1 MVILC
6 LDSATTTARVALLD
20 DDGRDGGDVNDSRLV
35 AAREATAARH
45 SSNLLR
51 LCHETLEEAG
61 VSPMGLGAIACGAGP
76 GSFTGLRVGLA
87 VAKGLAMPA
96 EVPLVLVSSL
106 AAMAVDLFAAPDAA
120 DVELAAPCIDGGK
133 GAVHVGL
140 FRRDQA
146 GLVAI
151 VAPPVLVLPG
161 EILAS
166 LSPASGGQRVAIAGN
181 GADRYAGAIDAAF
194 ASGTP
199 SGASSWRRL
208 TVAGPTAVSVGRLGL
223 LRRRRG
229 EADDLET
236 AVPLYG
242 RAPDITVK
250 KTPEK

>member
-1 MVILC
+1 MLILC

-20 DDGRDGGDVNDSRLV
+20 DDERDGRLL
-35 AAREATAARH
+35 AAREATADRH

-51 LCHETLEEAG
+51 LCHEALEEGGA
-61 VSPMGLGAIACGAGP
+61 SPMGLGAIACGAGP

-106 AAMAVDLFAAPDAA
+106 AALAVDIFAAPEAA
-120 DVELAAPCIDGGK
+120 GVELAAPCIDGGK

-146 GLVAI
+146 ELVVG
-151 VAPPVLVLPG
+151 VAPPVLVMPD
-161 EILAS
+161 EIRAS
-166 LSPASGGQRVAIAGN
+166 LSPASDGQRVAIAGN
-181 GADRYAGAIDAAF
+181 GADRYAAAIDAAL
-194 ASGTP
+194 ASATP
-199 SGASSWRRL
+199 SSASSFWQRL
-208 TVAGPTAVSVGRLGL
+208 TLAGPTAVSVGRLGL

-236 AVPLYG
+236 AVPIYG

>member
-6 LDSATTTARVALLD
+6 LDSATPTARVALLD
-20 DDGRDGGDVNDSRLV
+20 DDGVDEIDGRLL

-51 LCHETLEEAG
+51 LCHETLEEGG

-106 AAMAVDLFAAPDAA
+106 AALAVDIFAASEAA
-120 DVELAAPCIDGGK
+120 AGFELAAPCIDGGK

-146 GLVAI
+146 ELVVA

-161 EILAS
+161 EVWAS
-166 LSPASGGQRVAIAGN
+166 LSPASDGQRVAIAGN
-181 GADRYAGAIDAAF
+181 GADRYAAALDAAF
-194 ASGTP
+194 ASATP
-199 SGASSWRRL
+199 SGAPSWQRL

-236 AVPLYG
+236 AVPIYG

-250 KTPEK
+250 KTPQK

>member
-6 LDSATTTARVALLD
+6 LDSATPTARVALLD
-20 DDGRDGGDVNDSRLV
+20 DDGGDVNNGRLL

-51 LCHETLEEAG
+51 LCHETLQEGG
-61 VSPMGLGAIACGAGP
+61 VTPMALGAIACGAGP

-106 AAMAVDLFAAPDAA
+106 AALAVDLFAAPEAVAVD
-120 DVELAAPCIDGGK
+120 LAAPCIDGGK

-140 FRRDQA
+140 FRRDGA
-146 GLVAI
+146 ELV
-151 VAPPVLVLPG
+151 VAVTPAVLVLPS
-161 EILAS
+161 EVCTS
-166 LSPASGGQRVAIAGN
+166 LSPASDGQRVAIGGN
-181 GADRYAGAIDAAF
+181 GADRYGAALDAAF
-194 ASGTP
+194 ASAAP
-199 SGASSWRRL
+199 SGPPPWQRL

-236 AVPLYG
+236 AVPIYG